1 MPKCK
6 STNAILSVGLTLLLA
21 LAVACGPASPQAQSD
36 GEAGPFAQADGDA
49 PATPKPTPP
58 VPEDGSG
65 KTDDPPKPTRVPPP
79 TEKPP
84 EEPLP
89 VPTRAAG
96 DPESPTPSPT
106 EPIPP
111 SEDPVTQDIPVQP
124 HPDGHLEGCRTLSP
138 FSASYEQIRATA
150 WCMEELGA
158 DVQQHCRGTGT
169 SQEEKACAVSRL
181 ANVRSYFMREMGPA
195 CMAISDQN
203 AQAQCQEDFWLASIT
218 HQESLLTI
226 WNVILDAVSTNP
238 EVKVHYSAMV
248 RCVREQGYEPP
259 RYAGRLTW
267 QEIDKDRIPEKPQ
280 RSKTERVSHRERLR
294 VINQCALDTKLYD
307 TQDEKWQ
314 AEIRGRFNADPA
326 PLRPLKEEGILAIL
340 EEPGPARFLI
350 IHTFNIEE

>member
-21 LAVACGPASPQAQSD
+21 LAVACGPASPQAQSG

-96 DPESPTPSPT
+96 DPESPTPGPT
-106 EPIPP
+106 STFIPNDNP
-111 SEDPVTQDIPVQP
+111 DPPLGPVP
-124 HPDGHLEGCRTLSP
+124 EHPDGIEGCHTLSP
-138 FSASYEQIRATA
+138 YAATYEQIQGTS
-150 WCMEELGA
+150 WCMEVLGA
-158 DVQQHCRGTGT
+158 DVQQHCKGIGTA
-169 SQEEKACAVSRL
+169 QDEYACAASRL
-181 ANVRSYFMREMGPA
+181 ANVRSYNIREMGPA
-195 CMAISDQN
+195 CMAISDQD

-226 WNVILDAVSTNP
+226 WNAILDAVSTNP
-238 EVKVHYSAMV
+238 EVEVHYSAMV

-259 RYAGRLTW
+259 RSAGLLTW
-267 QEIDKDRIPEKPQ
+267 QEIDKDRLPENQQ
-280 RSKTERVSHRERLR
+280 RSKTERVTDEQRMR
-294 VINQCALDTKLYD
+294 VINQCALDSKLYD
-307 TQDEKWQ
+307 TQDEQWQ
-314 AEIRGRFNADPA
+314 AEIRERFNTDPETV
-326 PLRPLKEEGILAIL
+326 RSLKEEGLLAIL
-340 EEPGPARFLI
+340 EEPGPAMFLI
-350 IHTFNIEE
+350 IHTFSLED